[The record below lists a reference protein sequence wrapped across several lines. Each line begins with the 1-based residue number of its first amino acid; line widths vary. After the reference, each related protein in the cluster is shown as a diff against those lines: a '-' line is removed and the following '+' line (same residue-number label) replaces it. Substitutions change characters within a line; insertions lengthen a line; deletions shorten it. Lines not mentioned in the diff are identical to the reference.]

1 MKGYVCIFWHYM
13 YITIKRT
20 KIGLLT
26 SITKTILHK
35 LNVKKV
41 ISEKPTHANQ
51 KPKTNS
57 KTRNWIIM
65 EISFD
70 SSYSHTPLFPP
81 QDSTRLPFLPI
92 KNPRLFPIPGYSVQ
106 SQSHVKHC
114 GIGFPI
120 LKLYIKKHFKRTM
133 GEALQGPRVF
143 QYPQKENHLL
153 VGKSL
158 SSPQDHWTSSGKMWA
173 HVVNYGYCWPQNL
186 RCHILLPITLAKKP
200 KSLRFP
206 AFQDLKDFLP
216 TKAKTWLSGVYF
228 SSKH

>member
-1 MKGYVCIFWHYM
+1 MIE
-13 YITIKRT
+13 TS
-20 KIGLLT
+20 LLKF
-26 SITKTILHK
+26 SD
-35 LNVKKV
+35 KKV
-41 ISEKPTHANQ
+41 SPRSLHMQIKNQ
-51 KPKTNS
+51 KEIA
-57 KTRNWIIM
+57 KTRNWIIL

-70 SSYSHTPLFPP
+70 SGYSHSPSFPP
-81 QDSTRLPFLPI
+81 QDSPFHLLKTPGCF
-92 KNPRLFPIPGYSVQ
+92 LFQTIVL
-106 SQSHVKHC
+106 SHSLTVKHQ
-114 GIGFPI
+114 GVGFPI
-120 LKLYIKKHFKRTM
+120 LKLYIKKHFKRTT

-158 SSPQDHWTSSGKMWA
+158 SSPRDHWTSSGKMWA

-200 KSLRFP
+200 KGLRFP

-216 TKAKTWLSGVYF
+216 AKAKTWLSGVYF